1 MNMPAHLKTL
11 KKTAYA
17 TVLALLLA
25 ACAGGAPTSSQPLA
39 PPPPPMAQSGCDA
52 AGARFAVGQVFN
64 APLAEQA
71 RQGARA
77 ETYRRLRPGQIVTME
92 FNATRLN
99 IDVDAGERILR
110 VRCG

>member
-1 MNMPAHLKTL
+1 MNTS
-11 KKTAYA
+11 AYA
-17 TVLALLLA
+17 TIIKPSVSAGLALLLG
-25 ACAGGAPTSSQPLA
+25 ACATGTSPPAQPLA
-39 PPPPPMAQSGCDA
+39 PPPPPLQQSGCDA
-52 AGARFAVGQVFN
+52 AGAQFAVGQMFN

-92 FNATRLN
+92 FNGGRLN
-99 IDVDAGERILR
+99 IDVDAGERILQ

>member
-1 MNMPAHLKTL
+1 MNTP
-11 KKTAYA
+11 AYA
-17 TVLALLLA
+17 TMTKPAAAVVLALLLS
-25 ACAGGAPTSSQPLA
+25 ACASRTSPPAQPLA
-39 PPPPPMAQSGCDA
+39 PPPPPLQQSGCDA
-52 AGARFAVGQVFN
+52 AGAQFAVGQVFN

-92 FNATRLN
+92 FNGSRLN